1 MKAIMQARMAN
12 AALSVPGAFDTAEHF
27 EEPALASLIL
37 HITLINAWNRLNAT
51 TRLMAHAW

>member
-1 MKAIMQARMAN
+1 MQARMAN